1 MFSIALDGP
10 AGAGK
15 STVAKLI
22 ASELGMHYVDTGA
35 MYRTLAYGLLKS
47 GVDIR
52 DEAAVAEA
60 LPGFV
65 TDIRYEDGCQKM
77 FLNGEEVTPFIRTA
91 EVGEGASVTS
101 SYGCVR
107 NKLLQMQRG
116 LALRYDVVMDGR
128 DIGTVILPDAPLKV
142 YLTADDTERGRRR
155 FLELEAKEPGRY
167 TLEEVVEQIRDR
179 DYRDMHRAIAPL
191 TRAKDAVLVDTT
203 AITAKEAAAMVA
215 AVARERGAGRGL

>member
-22 ASELGMHYVDTGA
+22 AADLKMHYVDTGA
-35 MYRTLAYGLLKS
+35 MYRTLAYGLLS
-47 GVDIR
+47 EGIDIH
-52 DEAAVAEA
+52 DEKAVAAA
-60 LPGFV
+60 LPGFR
-65 TDIRYEDGCQKM
+65 TDIRYEDGLQKM

-101 SYGCVR
+101 GYGAVR
-107 NKLLQMQRG
+107 EKLLEMQRE
-116 LALRYDVVMDGR
+116 LARKYDVVMDGR
-128 DIGTVILPDAPLKV
+128 DIGTVILPDAPLKI

-155 FLELEAKEPGRY
+155 FLELEEKEPGRY
-167 TLEEVVEQIRDR
+167 TLEEVIGQIRER

-215 AVARERGAGRGL
+215 AVARERGAGRG